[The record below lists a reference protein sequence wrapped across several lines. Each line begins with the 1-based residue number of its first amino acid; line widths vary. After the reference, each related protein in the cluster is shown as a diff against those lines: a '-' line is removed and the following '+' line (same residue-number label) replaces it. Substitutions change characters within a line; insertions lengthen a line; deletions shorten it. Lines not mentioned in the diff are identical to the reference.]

1 MCQTT
6 WRRGSDAV
14 SLILMSRCANLP
26 VYITGRIFRPAA
38 AVRTDLSYP
47 DPIDAILLDPTF
59 LFGAKPMDGGSL
71 LFDLPPQ
78 DRHSRKARR
87 KTPVAASRPQPIRDA
102 ILGMLTEPRTVKQIA
117 EHINRRTCIAT
128 GHLRAM
134 QAKGLAVR
142 LSWGVWVRP
151 DRCSNAP
158 DPSSIKRNY
167 PAQDLVLAHLKEP
180 QSFTDL
186 LEKTGQSRSTLQHSL
201 QKLQER
207 DVIKALDD
215 SRFVIGL
222 S

>member
-1 MCQTT
+1 
-6 WRRGSDAV
+6 
-14 SLILMSRCANLP
+14 
-26 VYITGRIFRPAA
+26 
-38 AVRTDLSYP
+38 
-47 DPIDAILLDPTF
+47 
-59 LFGAKPMDGGSL
+59 MDGGNV

-87 KTPVAASRPQPIRDA
+87 DTPVAAGRPQPIRDA

-142 LSWGVWVRP
+142 LSWGVWVRQ

-158 DPSSIKRNY
+158 DPSSIRRNY
-167 PAQDLVLAHLKEP
+167 PTQDLVLAHLKTPRTFEN
-180 QSFTDL
+180 L

-201 QKLQER
+201 LKLQER
-207 DVIKALDD
+207 GIIDRNPANEYI
-215 SRFVIGL
+215 RITG
-222 S
+222 